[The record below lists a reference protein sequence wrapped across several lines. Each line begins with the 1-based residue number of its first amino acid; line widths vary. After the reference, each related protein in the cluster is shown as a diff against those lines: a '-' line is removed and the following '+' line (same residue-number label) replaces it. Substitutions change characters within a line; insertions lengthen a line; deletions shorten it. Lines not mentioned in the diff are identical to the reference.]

1 MLGVRITQVELNPKC
16 KDFSPER
23 VAGVL
28 PSLEEIQE
36 GLGTWAIV
44 LYSAAAAT
52 TVILLLQ
59 FAILIRSIRTF

>member
-1 MLGVRITQVELNPKC
+1 MLGVRTTQVELNP

>member
-1 MLGVRITQVELNPKC
+1 MWRFVA
-16 KDFSPER
+16 R

-59 FAILIRSIRTF
+59 FAILIRSIRAS